1 MASVEPVGPGDVEAL
16 SNALLLGTALSEA
29 EAQKLTSGDAE
40 KVATCE
46 VARGVDVMV
55 TLTLLQAEAVL
66 EAEGPTLS
74 ESEALVHDVADGLA
88 DGDLLDSRE
97 AVAGSLGAADA
108 EGELAPLGEGE

>member
-1 MASVEPVGPGDVEAL
+1 MASVEPVGPGDAEAL

-29 EAQKLTSGDAE
+29 EAQKLEGGDAE

-46 VARGVDVMV
+46 VARGVGVMV
-55 TLTLLQAEAVL
+55 TLTLLQAETVL

-74 ESEALVHDVADGLA
+74 EREALLHDVADWLA
-88 DGDLLDSRE
+88 EGDLLGSRE

-108 EGELAPLGEGE
+108 EGELAPSGEGE